1 LEEPGGVD
9 DFRAFLFVSPG
20 FFSAFLSPFFLF
32 LGFFP
37 FASDWV
43 NATATAPKLFFGKT
57 SSSSYADDC
66 SPEEWL
72 SSVFPIVA

>member
-1 LEEPGGVD
+1 LEELGGVG
-9 DFRAFLFVSPG
+9 DFWAFFFGSPG
-20 FFSAFLSPFFLF
+20 FSAAFLAAFCSF

-57 SSSSYADDC
+57 SSSSYADDS

-72 SSVFPIVA
+72 STVFPIVA